1 MTDNRGRHARRA
13 GKRNGTVFEMA
24 VAGFI
29 SGAVIVD
36 VMAVAGLALALVAM
50 PETGMWGWMAVA
62 TLWVIGIVWTVSV
75 VWASER
81 RG

>member
-1 MTDNRGRHARRA
+1 
-13 GKRNGTVFEMA
+13 MA

-36 VMAVAGLALALVAM
+36 VIAVAALALALVAM
-50 PETGMWGWMAVA
+50 PETGMWGWMSVV

>member
-13 GKRNGTVFEMA
+13 GRRNNTVSEMA

-36 VMAVAGLALALVAM
+36 VIAVAALALALVAM
-50 PETGMWGWMAVA
+50 PGTGVWGWVAVV